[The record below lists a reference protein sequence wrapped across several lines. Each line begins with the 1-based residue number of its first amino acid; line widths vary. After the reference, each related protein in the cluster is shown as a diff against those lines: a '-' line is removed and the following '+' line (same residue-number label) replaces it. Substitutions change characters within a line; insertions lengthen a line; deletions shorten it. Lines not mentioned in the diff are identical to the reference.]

1 MSILRRHYEMP
12 WRPAYEAFSAVLWSG
27 AFMWFLY
34 LAVIAG
40 TAVLLTFALALVSL
54 AMGLLRAKQAIR
66 VLTLRASLNG
76 QAMQTMK
83 PESLKKLCAEPGR
96 VWFGYGF
103 EWMPR
108 HAQRLYELMKL
119 DVKQY
124 TVRPWMLKVLGLTGQ
139 VQPDEEMGAPYIH
152 GVEPMERSLYRPLSN
167 FDGNTCV
174 VGTTRSG
181 KGVLL
186 THLAYQ
192 AIARGDVVVVID
204 PKNSHRLR
212 AAVERACADAGRP
225 PPLHFH
231 PAFPDRGIR
240 LDPLYSWQ
248 RPTEL
253 ASRIESVMPPD
264 TSGAFKAFGWLALAV
279 VVEAC
284 VEVEDRPNLLKLTQY
299 IEGGIEPILEASLER
314 HFSANAPV
322 GWRDVM
328 HGYLKQA
335 QALKRRPSEDASD
348 RLMAY
353 VLYYKR
359 EIVRMCRSQS
369 IDSQIKVFEH
379 NREHYAKITANL
391 LPILKQLTSG
401 PLGRSLSPDPYDA
414 CDSRPIMNLQK
425 VAEGGHVLY
434 LALDSLPEPITGSAI
449 GAITLADM
457 AALAGMRYNS
467 GRYGKPITLI
477 VDEMSEVVN
486 RPLIQILNKGAESG
500 VTCICAMQTMSD
512 LADRL
517 GSTDAARVAVGNLNN
532 LFVLRSKDQFTQEFA
547 TETFG
552 RTYIQSI
559 DETIATGQDNRPGDF
574 SASYSRRRTATL
586 EEVVPAFAL
595 GKLPTCQFFASVS
608 GGRLLKGRIPILRT
622 SEN

>member
-1 MSILRRHYEMP
+1 
-12 WRPAYEAFSAVLWSG
+12 
-27 AFMWFLY
+27 
-34 LAVIAG
+34 
-40 TAVLLTFALALVSL
+40 
-54 AMGLLRAKQAIR
+54 
-66 VLTLRASLNG
+66 
-76 QAMQTMK
+76 
-83 PESLKKLCAEPGR
+83 
-96 VWFGYGF
+96 
-103 EWMPR
+103 
-108 HAQRLYELMKL
+108 
-119 DVKQY
+119 
-124 TVRPWMLKVLGLTGQ
+124 
-139 VQPDEEMGAPYIH
+139 
-152 GVEPMERSLYRPLSN
+152 VEPAEQPLYRPLTN

-186 THLAYQ
+186 THFAYQ

-225 PPLHFH
+225 APLHFH

-284 VEVEDRPNLLKLTQY
+284 VAVEDRPNLLKLTQY

-314 HFSANAPV
+314 HFVASAPV
-322 GWRDVM
+322 GWRDSIHAYM
-328 HGYLKQA
+328 RHA

-348 RLMAY
+348 RLMAF
-353 VLYYKR
+353 VFYYKR
-359 EIVRMCRSQS
+359 EIARYHRSQS

-414 CDSRPIMNLQK
+414 NDRRPIMNLQK
-425 VAEGGHVLY
+425 VADGGHVLY
-434 LALDSLPEPITGSAI
+434 LSLDSLPEPITGSAI

-467 GRYGKPITLI
+467 GKYGTPITLI
-477 VDEMSEVVN
+477 VDEMAEVVN

-500 VTCICAMQTMSD
+500 VTCTCAMQTMSD

-517 GSTDAARVAVGNLNN
+517 GSPDAARVVVGNLNN
-532 LFVLRSKDQFTQEFA
+532 LFVLRSKCQFTQEFA

-552 RTYIQSI
+552 RTYIHNV
-559 DETIATGQDNRPGDF
+559 DETIATGQDQKPGDF
-574 SASYSRRRTATL
+574 SASYARRRTATL

-595 GKLPTCQFFASVS
+595 GKLPNCQFFASVS
-608 GGRLLKGRIPILRT
+608 GGRLLKGRVPILLT
-622 SEN
+622 DEG